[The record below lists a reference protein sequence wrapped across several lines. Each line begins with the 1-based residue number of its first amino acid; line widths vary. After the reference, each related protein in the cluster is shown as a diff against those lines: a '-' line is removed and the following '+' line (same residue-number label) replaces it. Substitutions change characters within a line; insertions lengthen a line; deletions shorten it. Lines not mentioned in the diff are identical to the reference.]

1 MNAVTNPNQI
11 ATFVN
16 IDLGIASLVTQV
28 KKGYAVTLLDTD
40 AEMVVATRIYPE
52 AMYAQ
57 AGLDAAGIA
66 ASAFTA
72 LGAGLSASGGLRA

>member
-40 AEMVVATRIYPE
+40 AEMVVATRIYPV

-57 AGLDAAGIA
+57 AIDYAKKIA
-66 ASAFTA
+66 NV
-72 LGAGLSASGGLRA
+72 

>member
-1 MNAVTNPNQI
+1 MNTTISANQI
-11 ATFVN
+11 ATFAN

-40 AEMVVATRIYPE
+40 AEMVVATRIYPV

-57 AGLDAAGIA
+57 AIDYAKKIA
-66 ASAFTA
+66 NV
-72 LGAGLSASGGLRA
+72 

>member
-40 AEMVVATRIYPE
+40 AEMVVATRIYPV

-57 AGLDAAGIA
+57 AINYAKEIA
-66 ASAFTA
+66 NV
-72 LGAGLSASGGLRA
+72 